1 MPGAARISL
10 LALVTVATFGG
21 CGSSGDSIP
30 SGDADQLLKRL
41 DEVEGAIESGKCE
54 GAQASAQLF
63 VTQVDQLPASVDSD
77 VKKALDAGSERLSQL
92 AADPEQCT
100 QTGPSGFSGQQT
112 TETPTTQPATTET
125 TTTSTSTQEEEPKEP
140 GGGGEQGGGNEGGGG
155 NQGGG
160 GEGGGGDG
168 GDGGTGSGGTGA
180 GGGGK

>member
-10 LALVTVATFGG
+10 LALVTIATFAG

-30 SGDADQLLKRL
+30 ADQGDVLLTRL
-41 DEVEGAIESGKCE
+41 DEVENAIESGNCD
-54 GAQASAQLF
+54 GAQDSAQLF
-63 VTQVDQLPASVDSD
+63 VSQVDQLPDSVDSD

-125 TTTSTSTQEEEPKEP
+125 TTTSTQEEEPKEP
-140 GGGGEQGGGNEGGGG
+140 GGGGEQGGGNKGGGNEGGGG
-155 NQGGG
+155 ETGGG
-160 GEGGGGDG
+160 GG
-168 GDGGTGSGGTGA
+168 GDGGTGSGGASA
-180 GGGGK
+180 GGGRK